1 MVTTPHPTLVL
12 GSSSIYRREL
22 LQRLRL
28 PFEVARPDI
37 NETPLP
43 SETPAQT
50 ACRLAEAKASALATR
65 LQEAYP
71 NALIIG
77 SDQAADLNGQI
88 LGKAGNFANALRQL
102 QAMRGQTV
110 IFHTALCLLDTRQL
124 PTQMLTPMR
133 IQTVNVPTTV
143 KLRQLDDAALSAYLE
158 AEQPYDCAGSAKV
171 ESLGIS
177 LLESCE
183 SSDPTA
189 LIGLPLIA
197 LTQMLL
203 NVGYPIFAR
212 STATA

>member
-1 MVTTPHPTLVL
+1 MATTPHPTLVL

-37 NETPLP
+37 DETPLP
-43 SETPAQT
+43 GETPAQT
-50 ACRLAEAKASALATR
+50 ACRLAEAKAKALATR
-65 LQEAYP
+65 LQETYP

-88 LGKAGNFANALRQL
+88 LGKAGGFTHALKQL

-110 IFHTALCLLDTRQL
+110 IFHTALCVLDTRQSA
-124 PTQMLTPMR
+124 TPMR
-133 IQTVNVPTTV
+133 TQTTNVPTTV

-171 ESLGIS
+171 ESLGIT

-203 NVGYPIFAR
+203 NVGYPLFSR
-212 STATA
+212 NTATA

>member
-12 GSSSIYRREL
+12 GSSSIYRRVL

-37 NETPLP
+37 DETPLP
-43 SETPAQT
+43 GETPAQT
-50 ACRLAEAKASALATR
+50 ACRLAEAKAKALATR
-65 LQEAYP
+65 LQETYP

-88 LGKAGNFANALRQL
+88 LGKAGGFTNALKQL

-110 IFHTALCLLDTRQL
+110 IFHTALCLLDTRESA
-124 PTQMLTPMR
+124 TQMRT
-133 IQTVNVPTTV
+133 QTINVPTTV

-171 ESLGIS
+171 ESLGIT

-203 NVGYPIFAR
+203 NVGYPLFSR
-212 STATA
+212 NTATA